1 MKTPRPSLFLRV
13 ALAILLAP
21 LISLS
26 EEKTD
31 AGPPPTPQE
40 QQAADELAK
49 RGALVQSLAANVNW
63 RYVNFRGVEKPD
75 SATFALLGKIPSIVE
90 LDIAGGKFE
99 PADLGSIAALKN
111 LKKLNLS
118 RTNANDA
125 VLAYV
130 KDLDQLESLNLFH
143 TEVTDAG
150 LQQIKGLKNLK
161 RLYVFESK
169 VTDGGVDE
177 LAKALPTLRIERGWE
192 KQLPQPATN
201 PQPKP
206 EEKKEPPKPP
216 QPKPEEKKEPAKAP
230 APANPPPKPEQ
241 KTEPPKTPQPKPE
254 EKTEAPKPAPKTAGL
269 APAKPGN
276 AAGDG
281 GAPQPAALAPAKPE
295 EAGMDSAKLAAIKP
309 AMETLLKEKRGAG
322 VVTLV
327 VRDDRLV
334 HHEAAG
340 MANIEKKKP
349 MTPATIFW
357 IASMTKSLTST
368 AVMILVDEG
377 KLNLDEPASKWVP
390 ELAKVKLTTGKPP
403 SRAIT
408 LRDLLSHTSGIPDPP
423 RKPSDGNVPIAQY
436 ALDLLKEPFEFEPG
450 SKFEYSFGLTV
461 AGRIVEIASGKPY
474 EQFIGERIIQPLGMK
489 DTTWHPDAAQRE
501 RLARTYK
508 LGGDKLVPAHNA
520 FLTSDPD
527 VRREAEPSGG
537 LFSTAF
543 DMARFYQMVLNGGE
557 LDGKRIVSEK
567 GVAEMTKPHTAGGK
581 TIQYGL
587 GWFNNAAEKKP
598 TPHFSDKS
606 FGHGGAFGT
615 HGWVD
620 PEKKTVTVFMV
631 QNVLVPKGGELRDKF
646 LELAAGAVK

>member
-1 MKTPRPSLFLRV
+1 MKTPRPSLLIRV
-13 ALAILLAP
+13 ALALLLAP
-21 LISLS
+21 IVARA
-26 EEKTD
+26 EEKAD
-31 AGPPPTPQE
+31 PGPAPTPQE

-49 RGALVQSLAANVNW
+49 RGALVQTLAANINW

-75 SATFALLGKIPSIVE
+75 SATFGLIGKIPSIVE
-90 LDIAGGKFE
+90 LDVAGMQFQ
-99 PADLGSIAALKN
+99 PADLAPVATLKN

-125 VLAYV
+125 VLAHV
-130 KDLDQLESLNLFH
+130 KGLEKLESLNLFH
-143 TEVTDAG
+143 TDVTDAG
-150 LQQIKGLKNLK
+150 LQELKGLKNLK
-161 RLYVFESK
+161 RLYLFETK
-169 VTDGGVDE
+169 VTDGGVDAF
-177 LAKALPTLRIERGWE
+177 AKLLPAVRIERGWD
-192 KQLPQPATN
+192 KLPPPVVAST
-201 PQPKP
+201 QPKP

-216 QPKPEEKKEPAKAP
+216 QPKPEEKKEP
-230 APANPPPKPEQ
+230 
-241 KTEPPKTPQPKPE
+241 
-254 EKTEAPKPAPKTAGL
+254 PKPALTA
-269 APAKPGN
+269 
-276 AAGDG
+276 
-281 GAPQPAALAPAKPE
+281 AKPE

-309 AMETLLKEKRGAG
+309 AVEALLKEKRGAG

-327 VRDDRLV
+327 ARDGRLV

-340 MANIEKKKP
+340 LASIEKNKP
-349 MTPATIFW
+349 MTPDTIFW
-357 IASMTKSLTST
+357 IASMTKGITAT

-390 ELAKVKLTTGKPP
+390 ELAKVTLAGGKPL
-403 SRAIT
+403 SRPIT
-408 LRDLLSHTSGIPDPP
+408 LRDLLSHTSGMPDPP

-436 ALDLLKEPFEFEPG
+436 AVDLLKDPFEFEPG
-450 SKFEYSFGLTV
+450 AKFEYGFGLTV
-461 AGRIVEIASGKPY
+461 AGRIVEIASGKPF
-474 EQFIGERIIQPLGMK
+474 EQFVAERILQPLGMK

-508 LGGDKLVPAHNA
+508 LAGDKLVPAHNA

-527 VRREAEPSGG
+527 VKREAEPSGG
-537 LFSTAF
+537 LFSTAL

-557 LDGKRIVSEK
+557 LDGKRIVSAK
-567 GVAEMTKPHTAGGK
+567 GVTEMTKPHTAGGK

-587 GWFNNAAEKKP
+587 GWFNNAAEKKT

-620 PEKKTVTVFMV
+620 PEKKIVLVFMV